1 MNLTEV
7 YRLKP
12 GSPVWIWV
20 VHCAKG
26 RWWPGIVETIQT
38 VKDRPRIVVSFEC
51 RAIRGRQYYPAVRAG
66 VTTTAM
72 RYLEDRDPNIK
83 AIDEPHFIPASLLGR
98 PEELEL
104 LISPLSV
111 FSTRRRRKES
121 QQRKASSRSRA
132 TKELRSNTAL
142 DET

>member
-1 MNLTEV
+1 MRITEA

-12 GSPVWIWV
+12 GSPVWIWI
-20 VHCAKG
+20 VHLARG
-26 RWWPGIVETIQT
+26 RWWPGTIETIQAING
-38 VKDRPRIVVSFEC
+38 RPRIVVRFEC
-51 RAIRGRQYYPAVRAG
+51 RVSRGRQYYPAVRAG

-72 RYLEDRDPNIK
+72 RYLEDRDPNTK
-83 AIDEPHFIPASLLGR
+83 GIDEPHFIPASLLGR

-111 FSTRRRRKES
+111 VSTLRRRKES

-132 TKELRSNTAL
+132 TKESR
-142 DET
+142 

>member
-1 MNLTEV
+1 
-7 YRLKP
+7 
-12 GSPVWIWV
+12 
-20 VHCAKG
+20 
-26 RWWPGIVETIQT
+26 
-38 VKDRPRIVVSFEC
+38 
-51 RAIRGRQYYPAVRAG
+51 
-66 VTTTAM
+66 M

-121 QQRKASSRSRA
+121 QQGKASSRSRA
-132 TKELRSNTAL
+132 TKELRSNKAL